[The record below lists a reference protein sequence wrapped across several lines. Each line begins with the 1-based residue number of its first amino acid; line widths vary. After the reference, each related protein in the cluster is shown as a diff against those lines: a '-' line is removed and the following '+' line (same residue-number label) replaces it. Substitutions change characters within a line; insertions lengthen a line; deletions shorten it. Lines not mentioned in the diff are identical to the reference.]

1 MSGEF
6 QKVESKQVFMFTGVY
21 VYRCLCLQVFMFT
34 KQVFMFIICL
44 VSVEV
49 ILSEMLYL
57 SHVDQKGTGESL
69 SFL

>member
-6 QKVESKQVFMFTGVY
+6 QKVESK
-21 VYRCLCLQVFMFT
+21 QVFMFT

-57 SHVDQKGTGESL
+57 SHVDQIGTGESL